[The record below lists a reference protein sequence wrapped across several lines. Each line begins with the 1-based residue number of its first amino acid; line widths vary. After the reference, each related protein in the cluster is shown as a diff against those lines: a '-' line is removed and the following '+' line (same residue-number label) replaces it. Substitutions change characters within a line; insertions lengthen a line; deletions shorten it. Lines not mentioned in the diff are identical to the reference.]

1 MTLSQHN
8 SSARIAAAACAFV
21 LLLACAANASAQMS
35 MRNDDKQEGTSNT
48 LPTILNKVGVS
59 QNLNHQ
65 LPLDTTFTDETGK
78 TVKLADY
85 FGSKPAVMAMVYYQC
100 PMLCSEEMDGVTSAL
115 EMVRY
120 QPGKDYNVIFISIDP
135 TETPAMAAQK
145 KALYMHRFGR
155 PGTSGGWHY
164 LVGTQPNIDAVTNA
178 FGFHYVKVPGP
189 DGKLTQYAHTSAI
202 AVVTPQGRLAQYFY
216 GVEYSPKD
224 ILFALDQA
232 SGGKVGSPVEALVLY
247 CYHYDPHTGHYTIT
261 IVRLIQLACL
271 GTVAFL
277 GIFMFLM
284 FRQEAK
290 GKYALKQDERE
301 LVAQGRRNG

>member
-8 SSARIAAAACAFV
+8 SSMRTTVAACAFV
-21 LLLACAANASAQMS
+21 FLLACSAHAQMA
-35 MRNDDKQEGTSNT
+35 MRNGETKEGTANT
-48 LPTILNKVGVS
+48 LPTILNGVGVS

-120 QPGKDYNVIFISIDP
+120 QPGKDYNVIFVSIDP
-135 TETPAMAAQK
+135 TETPAMAAK
-145 KALYMHRFGR
+145 KKSIYMHRFGR
-155 PGTSGGWHY
+155 PGTADGWHY
-164 LVGTQPNIDAVTNA
+164 LVGTQPNIAAVSNA
-178 FGFHYVKVPGP
+178 FGFQYVKVPGP
-189 DGKLTQYAHTSAI
+189 DGKVNQYAHTSVI

-224 ILFALDQA
+224 ILFALSQA
-232 SGGKVGSPVEALVLY
+232 SNGKVGSPVEALVLY

-277 GIFMFLM
+277 GIFMIMM

-290 GKYALKQDERE
+290 GKYALKENERE